1 MPRLSPRLSV
11 TLGIAAA
18 FAAGLAV
25 PRPGGAQTSVN
36 ATGLVGWDAL
46 KGTEAPW
53 GEIRRYFT
61 GETAATK
68 DLLIAAVVVKP
79 GMAVHKA
86 HRHAEEEYL
95 YIVEG
100 TGTWKVDG
108 KESPLKKGDVLYAE
122 PWAFHGLTNTGT
134 EPLTFFVVKYNG
146 KGVQP
151 PAHPGDG
158 KPDEEK

>member
-1 MPRLSPRLSV
+1 MLRLSPRAAVL
-11 TLGIAAA
+11 TGMLIA
-18 FAAGLAV
+18 FIIGLAV
-25 PRPGGAQTSVN
+25 PRPGGAQTAAN
-36 ATGLVGWDAL
+36 ATGLVAWDGM

-68 DLLIAAVVVKP
+68 DLLVAAVVVKP

-95 YIVEG
+95 YIAEG
-100 TGTWKVDG
+100 TGTWSVNG

-122 PWAFHGLTNTGT
+122 PWAFHGLTNTGDQ
-134 EPLTFFVVKYNG
+134 PLTFFVVKYNG
-146 KGVQP
+146 KGVTP